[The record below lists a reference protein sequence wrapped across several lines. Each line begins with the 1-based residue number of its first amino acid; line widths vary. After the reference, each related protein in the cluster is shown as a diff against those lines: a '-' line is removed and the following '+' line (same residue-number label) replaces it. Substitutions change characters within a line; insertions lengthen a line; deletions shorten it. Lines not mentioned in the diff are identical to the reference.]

1 VAEILFPEIYMV
13 KSFMLKQQAKEL
25 FAQAM
30 TTLWSHKFRS
40 FLTVLGVVIGTATV
54 IGVASLAKGLEA
66 GMKEQIEQFGS
77 NVAFVSR
84 WGGGPRHSDFTE
96 EERKRKPITL
106 EDAVALSQLPSAMA
120 SSPILRPP
128 ELPPP
133 VKFRNNEVRTPQ
145 VRGVWAA
152 YASTRE
158 VSIARG
164 RFFTETEDHHNV
176 EVAVIGYEIAEKLFT
191 GYEPLE
197 KEIQVGNKIFRV
209 IGVLEK
215 AKSPFGGGNTPADS
229 FVFIPYSVMHSMYP
243 NQDDH
248 FVALGAKQG
257 QLDKLVDEATE
268 LMRRRRQVPFDKPNS
283 FEITTPSGILESFNQ
298 MLAMVAV
305 IAVAIVSVA
314 LLIGGIGVMNIMLVS
329 VTERTKEIGVRRAIG
344 ARRAD
349 IILQFLLEA
358 SMLTGA
364 GGIIGVVV
372 GFLISLLLN
381 ALLMPSQVPLLFVF
395 IGFSASVAIG
405 LIAGL
410 YPAFKASRLDPIEA
424 LRYE

>member
-1 VAEILFPEIYMV
+1 MTNDHTT
-13 KSFMLKQQAKEL
+13 FMLKQQAKEL
-25 FAQAM
+25 FTQAT

-54 IGVASLAKGLEA
+54 IGVASLAKGLES
-66 GMKEQIEQFGS
+66 GVKEQIEQFGS

-106 EDAVALSQLPSAMA
+106 EDAIALSQLPSAIA
-120 SSPILRPP
+120 ASPILRPP
-128 ELPPP
+128 ELPPT
-133 VKFRNNEVRTPQ
+133 VKFHNNEVRTPQ
-145 VRGVWAA
+145 VRGVWAS
-152 YASTRE
+152 YADTRE

-164 RFFTETEDHHNV
+164 RFFTETEDHHNA
-176 EVAVIGYEIAEKLFT
+176 EVAVIGHEIAEKLFS
-191 GYEPLE
+191 
-197 KEIQVGNKIFRV
+197 VV
-209 IGVLEK
+209 GVLEK

-229 FVFIPYSVMHSMYP
+229 FVFMPYSVMHAMYP

-257 QLDKLVDEATE
+257 QLDKLVDDATE

-283 FEITTPSGILESFNQ
+283 FEISTPSGMLESFNK
-298 MLAMVAV
+298 MLAMVAMIV
-305 IAVAIVSVA
+305 IPIVSVA
-314 LLIGGIGVMNIMLVS
+314 LLVGGIGVMNIMLVS

-349 IILQFLLEA
+349 IIWQFLLEA
-358 SMLTGA
+358 SMLTGM
-364 GGIIGVVV
+364 GGVVGIIV
-372 GFLISLLLN
+372 GFLISFLLN
-381 ALLMPSQVPLLFVF
+381 AVLMPSRVPLLYVL

>member
-1 VAEILFPEIYMV
+1 
-13 KSFMLKQQAKEL
+13 MLNNQTKEL
-25 FAQAM
+25 LTQAM
-30 TTLWSHKFRS
+30 DTLWAHKFRS

-66 GMKEQIEQFGS
+66 GVKEQIEQFGS

-84 WGGGPRHSDFTE
+84 FSPGPRNSDFTE

-120 SSPILRPP
+120 ASPILVPP

-145 VRGVWAA
+145 IRGVWAS
-152 YASTRE
+152 YNDTRE

-164 RFFTETEDHHNV
+164 RFFTETEDHHSV
-176 EVAVIGYEIAEKLFT
+176 EVAVIGYDIAEKLLS
-191 GYEPLE
+191 GYEPLD
-197 KEIQVGNKIFRV
+197 KDIQIGNKVFRV

-215 AKSPFGGGNTPADS
+215 AKSPFGGNNNPADS
-229 FVFIPYSVMHSMYP
+229 MIFIPYSVMHAMYP
-243 NQDDH
+243 NQEDH
-248 FVALGAKQG
+248 FIALGAKQG
-257 QLDKLVDEATE
+257 DLDKLVDEATD
-268 LMRRRRQVPFDKPNS
+268 LMRRRRQVAFDKPNS
-283 FEITTPSGILESFNQ
+283 FEIRTPSGILESFNQ
-298 MLAMVAV
+298 TLAMVAMIV
-305 IAVAIVSVA
+305 IPIVSVA
-314 LLIGGIGVMNIMLVS
+314 LLVGGIGVMNIMLVS

-349 IILQFLLEA
+349 IIMQFLLEA

-364 GGIIGVVV
+364 GGIIGVIF
-372 GFLISLLLN
+372 GFLLSLLLN
-381 ALLMPSQVPLLFVF
+381 AVLMPSHVPLLYVF
-395 IGFSASVAIG
+395 IGFSVSVAIG

>member
-1 VAEILFPEIYMV
+1 MI
-13 KSFMLKQQAKEL
+13 KQQAKEL
-25 FAQAM
+25 FTQAM
-30 TTLWSHKFRS
+30 ITLWSHKFRS

-84 WGGGPRHSDFTE
+84 LGGGPRHSDFTE
-96 EERKRKPITL
+96 EERKRKPITV
-106 EDAVALSQLPSAMA
+106 EDAVALSQLPSALA
-120 SSPILRPP
+120 ASPILRPP
-128 ELPPP
+128 GMPPA

-145 VRGVWAA
+145 VRGVWAD
-152 YASTRE
+152 YANTRE
-158 VSIARG
+158 VTITRG

-176 EVAVIGYEIAEKLFT
+176 EVAVIGYEIQEKLFA
-191 GYEPLE
+191 GYEPLD
-197 KEIQVGNKIFRV
+197 KEVQIGNKVFRV

-215 AKSPFGGGNTPADS
+215 SKSPLGGGGPNVDS
-229 FVFIPYSVMHSMYP
+229 LVFVPYSVMHAMYP
-243 NQDDH
+243 MQDDN
-248 FVALGAKQG
+248 FVALGARQG

-283 FEITTPSGILESFNQ
+283 FEITTPSGFLESFNK
-298 MLAMVAV
+298 MLATVALVV
-305 IAVAIVSVA
+305 IPIVSVA
-314 LLIGGIGVMNIMLVS
+314 LLVGGIGVMNIMLVS

-358 SMLTGA
+358 SMLTGL
-364 GGIIGVVV
+364 GGVVGVIV

-381 ALLMPSQVPLLFVF
+381 ALRMPSQVPLIWVFV
-395 IGFSASVAIG
+395 GFSVSVAIG

>member
-1 VAEILFPEIYMV
+1 
-13 KSFMLKQQAKEL
+13 MLKQQAKEL
-25 FAQAM
+25 FTQAM

-84 WGGGPRHSDFTE
+84 WGGGPRHSDFNE

-106 EDAVALSQLPSAMA
+106 EDAIALSQLPTTMA
-120 SSPILRPP
+120 ASPILRPP
-128 ELPPP
+128 ELPPL

-145 VRGVWAA
+145 VRGVWAG
-152 YASTRE
+152 YANTRE

-164 RFFTETEDHHNV
+164 RFFTETEDHHNI

-197 KEIQVGNKIFRV
+197 KEIQVGNKVFRV

-229 FVFIPYSVMHSMYP
+229 FVFIPYSVMHAMYP

-248 FVALGAKQG
+248 FVVLGAKQG

-268 LMRRRRQVPFDKPNS
+268 LMRRRRQVPFDRPNS
-283 FEITTPSGILESFNQ
+283 FEITTPSGMLESFNQ
-298 MLAMVAV
+298 VLATVAI

-381 ALLMPSQVPLLFVF
+381 ALLMPSQVPMLFVF

>member
-1 VAEILFPEIYMV
+1 
-13 KSFMLKQQAKEL
+13 
-25 FAQAM
+25 M

-40 FLTVLGVVIGTATV
+40 FLTVLGVVIGTSTV

-84 WGGGPRHSDFTE
+84 LGGGPRHSDFTE

-106 EDAVALSQLPSAMA
+106 EDAVALSQLPSAIA
-120 SSPILRPP
+120 ASPILRPP
-128 ELPPP
+128 GMPPS

-145 VRGVWAA
+145 VRGVWAS

-158 VSIARG
+158 VTISRG
-164 RFFTETEDHHNV
+164 RFFTETEDQHNI
-176 EVAVIGYEIAEKLFT
+176 EAAIIGYEIAEKLFT
-191 GYEPLE
+191 GYEPLD
-197 KEIQVGNKIFRV
+197 KEIQIGNKVFRV

-215 AKSPFGGGNTPADS
+215 SKSPFGSGGPPVDS
-229 FVFIPYSVMHSMYP
+229 LVFIPYNVMHAMYP
-243 NQDDH
+243 MQNDH
-248 FVALGAKQG
+248 WIALGARQG
-257 QLDKLVDEATE
+257 QLEKLVDEATE
-268 LMRRRRQVPFDKPNS
+268 LMRRRRQVPADKPNS
-283 FEITTPSGILESFNQ
+283 FDVSTPSGMLESFNK
-298 MLAMVAV
+298 MLAMVAMIV
-305 IAVAIVSVA
+305 IPIVSVA
-314 LLIGGIGVMNIMLVS
+314 LLVGGIGVMNIMLVS

-358 SMLTGA
+358 SMLTGM
-364 GGIIGVVV
+364 GGVIGIVV
-372 GFLISLLLN
+372 GFLISLLLS
-381 ALLMPSQVPLLFVF
+381 ALKMPSQVPLIWVFV
-395 IGFSASVAIG
+395 GFSVSVAIG

>member
-1 VAEILFPEIYMV
+1 
-13 KSFMLKQQAKEL
+13 MLKQQGKEL
-25 FAQAM
+25 FTQAM

-66 GMKEQIEQFGS
+66 GVKEQVEQFGS

-84 WGGGPRHSDFTE
+84 FGGGPRHSEFNE

-106 EDAVALSQLPSAMA
+106 EDAVALSQLPSAIA
-120 SSPILRPP
+120 ASPILIPP
-128 ELPPP
+128 EMPPT

-145 VRGVWAA
+145 VRGVWAS
-152 YASTRE
+152 YADTRE

-164 RFFTETEDHHNV
+164 RFFTDTEDHHNI
-176 EVAVIGYEIAEKLFT
+176 EVAVIGHEIAEKLVS

-229 FVFIPYSVMHSMYP
+229 FVFIPYNVMHAIYP

-248 FVALGAKQG
+248 FVAVGARQG
-257 QLDKLVDEATE
+257 QLEKLVDEATE

-283 FEITTPSGILESFNQ
+283 FDIRTPSGMLESFNNV
-298 MLAMVAV
+298 LAMVAMIV
-305 IAVAIVSVA
+305 IPIVGVA
-314 LLIGGIGVMNIMLVS
+314 LLVGGIGVMNIMLVS

-358 SMLTGA
+358 SMLTGV
-364 GGIIGVVV
+364 GGIIGIIV
-372 GFLISLLLN
+372 GYLISLLLD
-381 ALLMPSQVPLLFVF
+381 AVLMPSRVPLIFVF
-395 IGFSASVAIG
+395 IGFSVSVAIG
-405 LIAGL
+405 LIAGI
-410 YPAFKASRLDPIEA
+410 YPAFKASRLDPIDA

>member
-1 VAEILFPEIYMV
+1 MI
-13 KSFMLKQQAKEL
+13 KQQAKEL
-25 FAQAM
+25 FSQAM
-30 TTLWSHKFRS
+30 ITLWSHKFRS

-84 WGGGPRHSDFTE
+84 LGGGPRHSDFTE
-96 EERKRKPITL
+96 EERKRKPITV
-106 EDAVALSQLPSAMA
+106 EDAVALSQLPSALA
-120 SSPILRPP
+120 ASPILRPP
-128 ELPPP
+128 GMPPA

-145 VRGVWAA
+145 VRGVWAD
-152 YASTRE
+152 YANTRE
-158 VSIARG
+158 VTITRG

-176 EVAVIGYEIAEKLFT
+176 GVAVIGYEIQEKLFA
-191 GYEPLE
+191 GYEPLD
-197 KEIQVGNKIFRV
+197 KEIQIGNKVFRV

-215 AKSPFGGGNTPADS
+215 SKSPLGGGGPNVDS
-229 FVFIPYSVMHSMYP
+229 LVFIPYNVMHAMYP
-243 NQDDH
+243 MQDDN
-248 FVALGAKQG
+248 FVALGARQG

-283 FEITTPSGILESFNQ
+283 FEITTPSGFLESFNK
-298 MLAMVAV
+298 MLAMVAMVV
-305 IAVAIVSVA
+305 IPIVSVA
-314 LLIGGIGVMNIMLVS
+314 LLVGGIGVMNIMLVS

-358 SMLTGA
+358 SMLTGLGGVA
-364 GGIIGVVV
+364 GVIV

-381 ALLMPSQVPLLFVF
+381 ALKMPSQVPLIWVFV
-395 IGFSASVAIG
+395 GFSVSVAIG
-405 LIAGL
+405 LIAGI